1 MDLECVVNIL
11 RRALMRS
18 FFLSPAFS
26 IMDIQDTSAAI
37 YSEAK
42 SEYTKQLIFNFQPVL
57 LRFFLDRH
65 AEAKAAPTVV
75 SKAKSTLSE
84 FQDSLSQIPE
94 WNLDKVQRETTA
106 LLGLVHCDYIEDLI
120 TAVFI
125 AHTKILS
132 AIRLHAKPRR
142 KINITV
148 PKPEHFMHRALSECS
163 RLLWSN
169 VYLFSDSG
177 SSLDRQKNTTDVNRF
192 LEEGILQAIRNLLPV
207 KSILR
212 DSLQEDDDDAI
223 HISGPP
229 EAEADKKPI
238 VDISGIEID
247 AGLVEP
253 VATPVPIGGPVAM
266 ATPVPVDEPVAE
278 PAILP
283 VIDVSVV
290 PMATPEPIAE
300 PVAAPV
306 ASLVP
311 VAPLVPQSEKSNTLV
326 VDTEKSVGFT
336 GVDSIFGDGGHAE
349 LRPMIEEG
357 SDDFKILGG
366 SEDIALDE
374 FEDLDA
380 PAANLPPTPLAVD
393 DYETL

>member
-1 MDLECVVNIL
+1 
-11 RRALMRS
+11 
-18 FFLSPAFS
+18 
-26 IMDIQDTSAAI
+26 MDIHDTSAAI

-94 WNLDKVQRETTA
+94 WNLDKVQRETSV

-212 DSLQEDDDDAI
+212 D
-223 HISGPP
+223 IST
-229 EAEADKKPI
+229 
-238 VDISGIEID
+238 
-247 AGLVEP
+247 EP
-253 VATPVPIGGPVAM
+253 DRVFTKAVPAVAATPSAKS
-266 ATPVPVDEPVAE
+266 
-278 PAILP
+278 AI
-283 VIDVSVV
+283 
-290 PMATPEPIAE
+290 TR
-300 PVAAPV
+300 AAPRRRDGLERLIMIHLHRLDGCRETAGV
-306 ASLVP
+306 RRGGRPGAALPRPSARRRHR
-311 VAPLVPQSEKSNTLV
+311 APR
-326 VDTEKSVGFT
+326 
-336 GVDSIFGDGGHAE
+336 A
-349 LRPMIEEG
+349 
-357 SDDFKILGG
+357 
-366 SEDIALDE
+366 
-374 FEDLDA
+374 
-380 PAANLPPTPLAVD
+380 
-393 DYETL
+393 